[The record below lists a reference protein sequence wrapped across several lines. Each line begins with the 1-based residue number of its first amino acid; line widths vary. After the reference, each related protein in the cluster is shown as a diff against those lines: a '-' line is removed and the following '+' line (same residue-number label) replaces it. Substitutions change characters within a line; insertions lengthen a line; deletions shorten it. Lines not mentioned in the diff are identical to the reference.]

1 MGVLRKIFYMKIRHL
16 VAIFIAGG
24 ILLILLHIFVLSPME
39 KDSLVR
45 AAEPYLEHQQLGDDY
60 KLLYE
65 RIYVDAECKELEIY
79 RAYGTRIPAAQV
91 CEQVH
96 RKFWSYFTSLKEEG
110 ELSFINQESCIP
122 GDFSPFPN
130 TPIVKNLDYS
140 SWVFGRYLRIPE
152 YSFMSWDIHAAN
164 YFPNDSDIKFFSGY
178 RIIDALEEP
187 VSRRFSSFY
196 PTRLWIHS
204 HFYLFVESDLLPPK
218 CDGPA
223 LHKEQF
229 FTHDIGDKP

>member
-1 MGVLRKIFYMKIRHL
+1 
-16 VAIFIAGG
+16 
-24 ILLILLHIFVLSPME
+24 ME

-96 RKFWSYFTSLKEEG
+96 GKFWSYFTSLKEEG

-130 TPIVKNLDYS
+130 TPIVKKLDYS
-140 SWVFGRYLRIPE
+140 SWVFGRYLRIP
-152 YSFMSWDIHAAN
+152 
-164 YFPNDSDIKFFSGY
+164 
-178 RIIDALEEP
+178 
-187 VSRRFSSFY
+187 
-196 PTRLWIHS
+196 
-204 HFYLFVESDLLPPK
+204 
-218 CDGPA
+218 
-223 LHKEQF
+223 
-229 FTHDIGDKP
+229 

>member
-1 MGVLRKIFYMKIRHL
+1 MKIRHL

-96 RKFWSYFTSLKEEG
+96 GKFWSYFTSLKEEG
-110 ELSFINQESCIP
+110 ELSFIIQESCIP

-130 TPIVKNLDYS
+130 TPIVKKLDYS

-164 YFPNDSDIKFFSGY
+164 YFPNDSNIKFFSGY

-187 VSRRFSSFY
+187 VSQRFASYY

-204 HFYLFVESDLLPPK
+204 HFFSSVGSDLLPPK

-229 FTHDIGDKP
+229 FTHNIGDKP